1 MTKIDIEQASWQEV
15 LQAIKESNINYG
27 KDYDIYTYY
36 HYDNGNIVGVVYGW
50 FYDSAYTLT
59 LFLLVP
65 SIEAKELL
73 HQCLRK

>member
-36 HYDNGNIVGVVYGW
+36 HYDNGNIVGVV
-50 FYDSAYTLT
+50 
-59 LFLLVP
+59 
-65 SIEAKELL
+65 
-73 HQCLRK
+73 